1 MANKD
6 EGKTYTPPTVTS
18 LQIEEPLAYACTV
31 YNMQTGQGTWVGSNL
46 FGSPTVN
53 C

>member
-1 MANKD
+1 LID
-6 EGKTYTPPTVTS
+6 EKEKKTYVSPTVTS
-18 LQIEEPLAYACTV
+18 LRIEEPLAYACTV
-31 YNMQTGQGTWVGSNL
+31 YNMKTGRGTWVGSNL